1 MVDSISSQPPP
12 SELNAINVTLGGG
25 GSRGAYII
33 GFLDF
38 IQEYRVNIASFLGV
52 SAGSLVACFYTNGY
66 SPEFIATCF
75 SEEFQKMPIGIFMQA
90 FSLPLNP
97 FKLFYGGMLDFEPF
111 MRHLVEKYGLKPNKK
126 LKILAYDILKRK
138 PIVFEGDNYD
148 LPKALAASCS
158 IPGLM
163 RPVEYVDSRGCLSL
177 LVDGGAYHLNPAA
190 LDDNKPN
197 IIVRLFAASYVNA
210 FYPNRQ
216 GDFITYVGDSEVSPF
231 ATLNASLVQRMRMV
245 GYKASLRDLLDLVKC
260 GQIPTLTQA

>member
-25 GSRGAYII
+25 GSRGAYLT

-38 IQEYRVNIASFLGV
+38 VQEYQVNIASFLGV

-66 SPEFIATCF
+66 SGEFIATCF

-97 FKLFYGGMLDFEPF
+97 LRLWFGGLLNLEPF
-111 MRHLVEKYGLKPNKK
+111 MRHLVEKYGLKPNEK
-126 LKILAYDILKRK
+126 LKILAYDVLKQK

-148 LPKALAASCS
+148 LPTALAASCS

-163 RPVEYVDSRGCLSL
+163 RPVEYVDSHGRLSL
-177 LVDGGAYHLNPAA
+177 LVDGGVYHLNPAN
-190 LDDNKPN
+190 LCDNKPN

-216 GDFITYVGDSEVSPF
+216 GDFIATVGDSEVSPL
-231 ATLNASLVQRMRMV
+231 AALNANIVQRMRVV
-245 GYKASLRDLLDLVKC
+245 GYKASLEDLLDLVKG
-260 GQIPTLTQA
+260 GQIPTLNQA